1 MTCLKLS
8 EFMKGTTV
16 RFSVDENRYVMLK
29 LQAIPDFTDKLLL
42 ILRDKKEIT
51 VVAEE
56 GFDANPISEEKSFRL
71 ITFETQLPLGLTG
84 FLSHIATL
92 LADEDIP
99 LLAFSSYS
107 TDHILV
113 REEHLETAVD
123 ALRKGGFDLTR

>member
-1 MTCLKLS
+1 
-8 EFMKGTTV
+8 MKGTTV
-16 RFSVDENRYVMLK
+16 RFSVDRNKYSMLK
-29 LQAIPDFTDKLLL
+29 LKVIPDFTDRVLLVM
-42 ILRDKKEIT
+42 RDKKEIT
-51 VVAEE
+51 VVAKE
-56 GFDANPISEEKSFRL
+56 GFDANPISQEKFFRL
-71 ITFETQLPLGLTG
+71 ITFETELPLGLTG

-92 LADEDIP
+92 LADEEIP